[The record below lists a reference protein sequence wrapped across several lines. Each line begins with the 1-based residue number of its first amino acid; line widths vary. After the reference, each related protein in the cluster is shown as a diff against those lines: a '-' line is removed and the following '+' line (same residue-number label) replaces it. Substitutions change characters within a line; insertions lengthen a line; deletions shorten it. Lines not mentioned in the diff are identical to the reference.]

1 MNGSRWGGRILAIG
15 LIVIFALLLLNLEKQ
30 LLVLQ
35 KQRRPAP
42 AATST

>member
-1 MNGSRWGGRILAIG
+1 MGNRWTVRILGAI
-15 LIVIFALLLLNLEKQ
+15 LIVLFALLLLNLEKQ
-30 LLVLQ
+30 LLILQ

>member
-1 MNGSRWGGRILAIG
+1 MGNRWTARIVGIIF
-15 LIVIFALLLLNLEKQ
+15 LILFALLLLNLEKQ

-35 KQRRPAP
+35 KQRKQSAP

>member
-1 MNGSRWGGRILAIG
+1 MGNRWTVRIVGVI
-15 LIVIFALLLLNLEKQ
+15 LIILFGLLLLNLERQ
-30 LLVLQ
+30 LLILQ

>member
-1 MNGSRWGGRILAIG
+1 MGNRWTVRILGII
-15 LIVIFALLLLNLEKQ
+15 LIILFALLLLNLEKQ

-35 KQRRPAP
+35 KQRKAAP